1 MTYPRRRRHIAFIIL
16 ALIIFIGVV
25 SFFYSPPQNINIT
38 YPAIQYKPGEPPS
51 SAVKTTI
58 KIKGTLTDPL
68 FHPMKFSGNIEIG
81 TFEFTKTYKLMDI
94 DFSKEY
100 PFSDGDFPVF
110 YERVQNGKMD
120 IEMFGRL
127 KRNSDFEHL
136 VIEILNTSHLY
147 QRIVAPADNYE
158 AAMIIE
164 KAIE

>member
-1 MTYPRRRRHIAFIIL
+1 MPHPRRIRLIVFIIL
-16 ALIIFIGVV
+16 ALILIIRVA
-25 SFFYSPPQNINIT
+25 SFFYSPPKDISIT

-51 SAVKTTI
+51 SAIKTTI
-58 KIKGTLTDPL
+58 KIEGTLTDPL
-68 FHPMKFSGNIEIG
+68 FHPKKFSGNIEIG

-100 PFSDGDFPVF
+100 PSSSGDFPVF
-110 YERVQNGKMD
+110 YERVQNGKID
-120 IEMFGRL
+120 FEMFGRL

-147 QRIVAPADNYE
+147 QRIVAPAENYE

>member
-1 MTYPRRRRHIAFIIL
+1 MPDSRRIKQIAFIIL
-16 ALIIFIGVV
+16 ALIMIIGVV
-25 SFFYSPPQNINIT
+25 SFFYSPPKNINIT

-58 KIKGTLTDPL
+58 NIEGTLTNPL
-68 FHPMKFSGNIEIG
+68 FHPKKFSGNIEIG

-100 PFSDGDFPVF
+100 PSSDGDFPIF
-110 YERVQNGKMD
+110 YERVQNGTID
-120 IEMFGRL
+120 IKMFGRL

-136 VIEILNTSHLY
+136 VIEILKPSHLY
-147 QRIVAPADNYE
+147 QRIVAPAEDYE

-164 KAIE
+164 NAIE